1 MLDKYIWDQN
11 LDFKKMN
18 TGLLKKN
25 ISNII
30 LSKSNSNINFFTTR
44 KSFLDKKFNSL
55 NDVFLE
61 INKISEQEYGIQSE
75 KINLTSEKREKNN
88 LISFD
93 NGIILIN
100 SFFKSL
106 KKNCLIFFRLE
117 KPILYENK
125 KSTDIIFTLLTPK
138 NFKTSDKL
146 QILAK
151 LTRILQSPNIR
162 KEIKG
167 VKNPEDV
174 LALLLLT
181 SS

>member
-1 MLDKYIWDQN
+1 
-11 LDFKKMN
+11 MN
-18 TGLLKKN
+18 TALLKKN

-30 LSKSNSNINFFTTR
+30 LSKSNSDINFFTTK
-44 KSFLDKKFNSL
+44 KSFLDKNFTSL

-61 INKISEQEYGIQSE
+61 INKISEQEYGVQSKE
-75 KINLTSEKREKNN
+75 LNLTSKKYDKNN
-88 LISFD
+88 LIPFD
-93 NGIILIN
+93 NGILLIN
-100 SFFKSL
+100 SFFTKL

-117 KPILYENK
+117 KPILFNN
-125 KSTDIIFTLLTPK
+125 KSTDIIFTLLTPN
-138 NFKTSDKL
+138 NFKTSHKL

>member
-1 MLDKYIWDQN
+1 
-11 LDFKKMN
+11 MN
-18 TGLLKKN
+18 TALLKKN
-25 ISNII
+25 ISNVI
-30 LSKSNSNINFFTTR
+30 LSKSNSDINFFTTQN
-44 KSFLDKKFNSL
+44 SFLDKNFASL

-61 INKISEQEYGIQSE
+61 INKISEQEYGVQSKE
-75 KINLTSEKREKNN
+75 LNSSSKNYEKNN

-93 NGIILIN
+93 NGILLIN
-100 SFFKSL
+100 SFLTKL

-117 KPILYENK
+117 KPILFNNK
-125 KSTDIIFTLLTPK
+125 SIDIIFTLLTPN
-138 NFKTSDKL
+138 NFKTSHKL

-151 LTRILQSPNIR
+151 LNRILQSPNIR

-174 LALLLLT
+174 QALLLLT

>member
-1 MLDKYIWDQN
+1 
-11 LDFKKMN
+11 MN
-18 TGLLKKN
+18 TALLKKN
-25 ISNII
+25 ISNIV
-30 LSKSNSNINFFTTR
+30 LSKSNSDINFFTT
-44 KSFLDKKFNSL
+44 KNSFLDKNFTSL

-61 INKISEQEYGIQSE
+61 INKISEKEYGVHSKE
-75 KINLTSEKREKNN
+75 LHLTSKKYNKNN
-88 LISFD
+88 LIYFD
-93 NGIILIN
+93 NGILLIN
-100 SFFKSL
+100 SFFTNL

-117 KPILYENK
+117 KPILFNN

-138 NFKTSDKL
+138 NFNTSHKL

-151 LTRILQSPNIR
+151 LTRILQNPNTR

>member
-1 MLDKYIWDQN
+1 
-11 LDFKKMN
+11 MN

-30 LSKSNSNINFFTTR
+30 LSKSNSNINFFTTK
-44 KSFLDKKFNSL
+44 KSFLDKNFASL
-55 NDVFLE
+55 NDVFME
-61 INKISEQEYGIQSE
+61 INRVSAQEYGIQSE
-75 KINLTSEKREKNN
+75 KLNLSSNKNDKNN
-88 LISFD
+88 LIPFN
-93 NGIILIN
+93 NGILLIN
-100 SFFKSL
+100 SFFTKL

-117 KPILYENK
+117 KPIFFNNK
-125 KSTDIIFTLLTPK
+125 KSTDIIFTLLTPN
-138 NFKTSDKL
+138 NFKTSHKL

-151 LTRILQSPNIR
+151 LTRILESPNIR

-167 VKNPEDV
+167 VKKPEDV

>member
-1 MLDKYIWDQN
+1 
-11 LDFKKMN
+11 MN
-18 TGLLKKN
+18 TTLLKKN

-30 LSKSNSNINFFTTR
+30 LSKSNSDINFFTTK
-44 KSFLDKKFNSL
+44 KSFLDKNFTSL

-61 INKISEQEYGIQSE
+61 INKVSEQEYGVQSKE
-75 KINLTSEKREKNN
+75 LNLTSKKYDKSN
-88 LISFD
+88 LIPFD
-93 NGIILIN
+93 NGILLIN
-100 SFFKSL
+100 SFLTKL

-117 KPILYENK
+117 KPILFNNK
-125 KSTDIIFTLLTPK
+125 SKDIIFTLLTPN
-138 NFKTSDKL
+138 NFKIPHKL

-151 LTRILQSPNIR
+151 LTRILQNPNIR

-174 LALLLLT
+174 LALLLST

>member
-1 MLDKYIWDQN
+1 
-11 LDFKKMN
+11 MN
-18 TGLLKKN
+18 TALLKKN

-30 LSKSNSNINFFTTR
+30 LSKSNSDINFFAT
-44 KSFLDKKFNSL
+44 KNSFLDKNFTSF
-55 NDVFLE
+55 NDVYLE
-61 INKISEQEYGIQSE
+61 INKISKQEYGVESKE
-75 KINLTSEKREKNN
+75 LNLNSKKYNKNN

-93 NGIILIN
+93 NGILLIN
-100 SFFKSL
+100 SFFSNL

-117 KPILYENK
+117 KPILFNN

-138 NFKTSDKL
+138 NFNTSHKL

-151 LTRILQSPNIR
+151 LTRVLQNPNTR

>member
-1 MLDKYIWDQN
+1 
-11 LDFKKMN
+11 MN
-18 TGLLKKN
+18 TTLLKKN

-30 LSKSNSNINFFTTR
+30 LSKSNSDINFFTTK
-44 KSFLDKKFNSL
+44 KSFLDKNFTSL

-61 INKISEQEYGIQSE
+61 INRISEQEYGVQSKE
-75 KINLTSEKREKNN
+75 LNFSSKKYDKNN

-93 NGIILIN
+93 NGILLIN
-100 SFFKSL
+100 SFFTKL

-117 KPILYENK
+117 RPILFNNG
-125 KSTDIIFTLLTPK
+125 KSADIIFTLLTPN
-138 NFKTSDKL
+138 NFKISHKL

-151 LTRILQSPNIR
+151 LTRILQNPNIR

>member
-1 MLDKYIWDQN
+1 
-11 LDFKKMN
+11 MN
-18 TGLLKKN
+18 TSLFKKN

-30 LSKSNSNINFFTTR
+30 LSKSNSDINFFTTK
-44 KSFLDKKFNSL
+44 KSFCDKSFTSL

-61 INKISEQEYGIQSE
+61 INKISKQEYGIE
-75 KINLTSEKREKNN
+75 NKEPNLTSKKYDKNS
-88 LISFD
+88 LIPFE
-93 NGIILIN
+93 NGILLIN
-100 SFFKSL
+100 SFFTKL

-117 KPILYENK
+117 KPILFNN

-138 NFKTSDKL
+138 NFNTSHKL

-151 LTRILQSPNIR
+151 LTRILQNPSTR